1 VPERHASEN
10 AALFRETGAHLL
22 DGWRIYTMNCSIMNK
37 THVLTSQTTVHVST
51 SHTTVLQI
59 HVSTSYTI
67 ALSMGEWVSK
77 WWSATCA
84 TRCGIFSKKCV
95 IILQ

>member
-1 VPERHASEN
+1 MKN
-10 AALFRETGAHLL
+10 
-22 DGWRIYTMNCSIMNK
+22 TMNCSITNK
-37 THVLTSQTTVHVST
+37 THVST

-67 ALSMGEWVSK
+67 ALSMGERVSK
-77 WWSATCA
+77 WWSATQ
-84 TRCGIFSKKCV
+84 RM